1 MKKLVLLTWLLAAA
15 VLICEAQNRSI
26 HFEATKEWKKIISKA
41 KKEKKLI
48 FIDCYTS
55 WCGPCKMLA
64 NKIFTQNAVADFFNK
79 NFVNVKYDMEKDT
92 DGVTLKKKFNVKAFP
107 TLVFV
112 DPVTQEAVHCIVG
125 ARQAE
130 ELIAEGKKA
139 QDPENNLN
147 GMMKR
152 YAAGERSAEFLTAY
166 MPTLASAYMQ
176 QEVSK
181 VTVEYLNTL
190 PAEQLVTQENWALIN
205 QYVSDPLSAP
215 LKQVMA
221 NRKKFYRIASKNA
234 VDDKLAYCI
243 HAAVGQLV
251 DWNPETNAIFD
262 EKRNK
267 ALTDYLQHIDFFSVV
282 PTSLANLYTAAYVR
296 KKDFRGLLDKMKE
309 VLSYNMFQSI
319 VSKGRYFQ
327 RNIEALTQCEDK
339 KLVEEGIQL
348 IDLQC
353 AATNDYSIK
362 SKLMSSKALLQNK
375 IGDTQGARKSEM
387 EADQYI
393 REREKKREA
402 RMKQLDK

>member
-190 PAEQLVTQENWALIN
+190 PA
-205 QYVSDPLSAP
+205 
-215 LKQVMA
+215 
-221 NRKKFYRIASKNA
+221 
-234 VDDKLAYCI
+234 
-243 HAAVGQLV
+243 
-251 DWNPETNAIFD
+251 
-262 EKRNK
+262 
-267 ALTDYLQHIDFFSVV
+267 
-282 PTSLANLYTAAYVR
+282 
-296 KKDFRGLLDKMKE
+296 
-309 VLSYNMFQSI
+309 
-319 VSKGRYFQ
+319 
-327 RNIEALTQCEDK
+327 
-339 KLVEEGIQL
+339 
-348 IDLQC
+348 
-353 AATNDYSIK
+353 
-362 SKLMSSKALLQNK
+362 
-375 IGDTQGARKSEM
+375 
-387 EADQYI
+387 
-393 REREKKREA
+393 
-402 RMKQLDK
+402 

>member
-1 MKKLVLLTWLLAAA
+1 
-15 VLICEAQNRSI
+15 
-26 HFEATKEWKKIISKA
+26 
-41 KKEKKLI
+41 
-48 FIDCYTS
+48 
-55 WCGPCKMLA
+55 
-64 NKIFTQNAVADFFNK
+64 
-79 NFVNVKYDMEKDT
+79 
-92 DGVTLKKKFNVKAFP
+92 
-107 TLVFV
+107 
-112 DPVTQEAVHCIVG
+112 
-125 ARQAE
+125 
-130 ELIAEGKKA
+130 
-139 QDPENNLN
+139 
-147 GMMKR
+147 MMKR